1 MKNDLIIN
9 NNWFFVEFRSECVII
24 ILYQCTFFY
33 VHVYIYIY
41 NWLVVTGTMEFYD
54 FPFSWEVHHP
64 NWRTQIFQ
72 RGRYTTT
79 RWSLNH
85 RWLLNPSGKHTKN
98 DGKSQLFIEKYIIS
112 MAMFNSE
119 VSKMTR
125 GLSSH
130 WRLDRKLQPES
141 HGSFPSQLSS
151 LW

>member
-1 MKNDLIIN
+1 MAPAWKTPQTLAAGCQKLGTLMISDDGKTEIGD
-9 NNWFFVEFRSECVII
+9 
-24 ILYQCTFFY
+24 
-33 VHVYIYIY
+33 
-41 NWLVVTGTMEFYD
+41 WLVVTGTMEFYD

-151 LW
+151 LL